1 MHDDLSRYYLT
12 LIFPEPRNI
21 KSLRPKRHFLFYPT
35 QDFRISSA
43 PAIFFLQDKTSE
55 VTVPK
60 LSSPD
65 YYSDR
70 FRRDFGS
77 RNLISA
83 CNLFFTRQDFRSHRP
98 VPTASRCGSFQAS
111 ITIQL
116 VFEGTSEV
124 GISSAPKVLYSKIK
138 LRLLKPLQ

>member
-70 FRRDFGS
+70 LRWDFGS
-77 RNLISA
+77 RNFISA
-83 CNLFFTRQDFRSHRP
+83 CNLFFTRQDFRSRRP
-98 VPTASRCGSFQAS
+98 EAFKP
-111 ITIQL
+111 
-116 VFEGTSEV
+116 
-124 GISSAPKVLYSKIK
+124 
-138 LRLLKPLQ
+138 RLLFRSSSMGLRKSEFHQRQKCFIPISNSDF